1 MKSMQAMRTSLAVR
15 LTEKQRSLVA
25 LAARQQGVA
34 KGEIVRQALE
44 SFFANT
50 RKAVPNTRQVQKT
63 TAMVCK
69 VLQQRLLQEV
79 IHEIKEI
86 QQKENCKLQKTSH
99 SRP

>member
-34 KGEIVRQALE
+34 HGEIVRQALD
-44 SFFANT
+44 SFFTKTKGLA
-50 RKAVPNTRQVQKT
+50 PNTKQVKKT

-79 IHEIKEI
+79 IHEIRERQSKE
-86 QQKENCKLQKTSH
+86 
-99 SRP
+99 